1 MANLEDARLG
11 VGRTVASGRDG
22 LGGGQARRRPGHRAA
37 ALGGMALDFEAVW
50 KMADELRDVLPIFTL
65 TEPERRELVAHMHVR
80 RFRPAEVLY
89 HRGDP
94 AADTFV
100 VHQGLVKS
108 LLHDEEGHELLI
120 ALYGRG
126 DFFGTLSLFEQAPRE
141 STVEAIIPTT
151 VLQITRADALHV
163 LEQNPKAMYFMFERL
178 AASIHQLAAMLEGIV
193 FLDVPGR
200 LARYL
205 VVLER
210 LDGVALTQDDIAA
223 AIGASR
229 ERVNKTLADFERRGL
244 IRVDRRQVQIVDE
257 PKLRREIRS

>member
-1 MANLEDARLG
+1 VSAGATRELPLFPLLD
-11 VGRTVASGRDG
+11 
-22 LGGGQARRRPGHRAA
+22 RRRENVPV
-37 ALGGMALDFEAVW
+37 LDFDAIW
-50 KMADELRDVLPIFTL
+50 SLADELRDVLPIFSL
-65 TEPERRELVAHMHVR
+65 TEAERRELVAHMHVR
-80 RFRPAEVLY
+80 RFRAAEVVY

-100 VHQGLVKS
+100 VHHGLVKS
-108 LLHDEEGHELLI
+108 LLHDEEGRELLI

-126 DFFGTLSLFEQAPRE
+126 DFFGTLSLFEDGPRE
-141 STVEAIIPTT
+141 STVEALIPTT

-163 LEQNPKAMYFMFERL
+163 LERNPRAMYFMFERL
-178 AASIHQLAAMLEGIV
+178 TATIHQLAGLLEGIV

-205 VVLER
+205 VELER
-210 LDGVALTQDDIAA
+210 PDGVALTQDDMAA

-244 IRVDRRQVQIVDE
+244 IKVERRQVQILDE
-257 PKLRREIRS
+257 AELRKEIRP